1 MKQKYTKRDIRS
13 NSAAILAIRYCQAY
27 TLFPEGDAYGYSAGS
42 EGWDCDYHMV
52 FTGNGAVTISTG
64 YRSIGTRVNHDI
76 VEEYE
81 RKAREARK
89 AMEYEEYRE
98 ALYELQKK
106 FVSVVLNS

>member
-13 NSAAILAIRYCQAY
+13 NSAAILAIGYCWAH

-89 AMEYEEYRE
+89 TMEYEEYRE